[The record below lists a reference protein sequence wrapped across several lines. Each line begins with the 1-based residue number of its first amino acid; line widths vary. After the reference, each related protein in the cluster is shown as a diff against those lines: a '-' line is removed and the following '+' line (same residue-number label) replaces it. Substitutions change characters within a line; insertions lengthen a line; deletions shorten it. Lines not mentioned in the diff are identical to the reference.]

1 MKRRVFLSG
10 AAGVA
15 AMAAGGWMAWRVSSR
30 KGPGGSAPAQGQQG
44 AAQADAGQ
52 FMQLALP
59 DVAGRQVPLSSFA
72 GQPMLVN
79 FWATWCPPCVKEMPD
94 LEALQKKFP
103 QVRFVGIGIDTA
115 ENIRA
120 FTEKVQVSYPLLV
133 AGHQGI
139 DIVRSLGNS
148 AGGLPFTVVFDAD
161 GRVNRRILG
170 QVKPDDLARTLSAYA
185 GRG

>member
-1 MKRRVFLSG
+1 
-10 AAGVA
+10 
-15 AMAAGGWMAWRVSSR
+15 MAAGGWLVWRETAR
-30 KGPGGSAPAQGQQG
+30 KGPGGQPAAAAAPSTE
-44 AAQADAGQ
+44 GQ

-59 DVAGRQVPLSSFA
+59 DVAGKPVALSSFA

-94 LEALQKKFP
+94 LEELQKKFP

-115 ENIRA
+115 DNIRA
-120 FTEKVQVSYPLLV
+120 FTEKVPVSYPLLV

-139 DIVRSLGNS
+139 DIVRGLGNS

-161 GRVNRRILG
+161 GRVNRKILG
-170 QVKPDDLARTLSAYA
+170 QVKPEDLARTLSVYA
-185 GRG
+185 SR